1 MQDSSFQKGE
11 QAYKERECGGGV
23 PPAASHRRRPA
34 AVYLGFLQSSTAET
48 VVFLGRF
55 LDIFVM
61 VRKNL
66 RVHALMNVFLRNES
80 DE

>member
-1 MQDSSFQKGE
+1 MCRIVLPR
-11 QAYKERECGGGV
+11 RESKHIKNGNAA
-23 PPAASHRRRPA
+23 AASHRRRPA

-61 VRKNL
+61 VRKDL